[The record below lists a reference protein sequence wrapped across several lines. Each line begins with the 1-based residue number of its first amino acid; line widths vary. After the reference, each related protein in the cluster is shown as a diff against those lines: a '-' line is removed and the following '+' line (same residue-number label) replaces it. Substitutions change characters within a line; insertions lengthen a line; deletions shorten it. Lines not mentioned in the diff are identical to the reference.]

1 MVAEEAVAAAEATA
15 EAERS
20 VHLVFL
26 IRFTRKLIW
35 PRIRKQIVKGIKR
48 EDR

>member
-20 VHLVFL
+20 VHLIFL
-26 IRFTRKLIW
+26 ISFTRKLIW
-35 PRIRKQIVKGIKR
+35 PRVREQIGEGINR